1 MKLFGGPKVSDDQK
15 KRIPPG
21 QYFTEKWPVLHY
33 GSVPS
38 TDLATWNFKVWGEV
52 EQPFSFGAGVLVR
65 LVPDGDP
72 LQLAPV
78 LATVRE
84 SVVRVEAFADGRL
97 EIEFGSGALATVD
110 SSEEFEAWNLVG
122 PGGAR
127 LVATPGGGVTAWG
140 AEVA

>member
-1 MKLFGGPKVSDDQK
+1 MSVIAEYPDRWVVLMTGAVVSRCSFD
-15 KRIPPG
+15 
-21 QYFTEKWPVLHY
+21 W
-33 GSVPS
+33 SV
-38 TDLATWNFKVWGEV
+38 TWLIAADAGEVEVRV

-97 EIEFGSGALATVD
+97 EIEFGSGALATVN
-110 SSEEFEAWNLVG
+110 SSEEFEAWNLVC

-127 LVATPGGGVTAWG
+127 LVATPGGGVTAWE
-140 AEVA
+140 AEIT